1 VRTVLFLT
9 AGILLMGGLLILGR
23 LFSNYFPGAGRAA
36 ALVFVVVWFVL
47 AGVNMWVGV
56 QKAGYSVAAE
66 APIFLL
72 IFGVPAALAWL
83 IHWRLA

>member
-1 VRTVLFLT
+1 MRTVLFLVS
-9 AGILLMGGLLILGR
+9 GILLTGGFLILGK
-23 LFSNYFPGAGRAA
+23 LFSGYFPGAARAA
-36 ALVFVVVWFVL
+36 AIAFVVVWLVL

-72 IFGVPAALAWL
+72 IFGLPAALAWL
-83 IHWRLA
+83 IHWRLL